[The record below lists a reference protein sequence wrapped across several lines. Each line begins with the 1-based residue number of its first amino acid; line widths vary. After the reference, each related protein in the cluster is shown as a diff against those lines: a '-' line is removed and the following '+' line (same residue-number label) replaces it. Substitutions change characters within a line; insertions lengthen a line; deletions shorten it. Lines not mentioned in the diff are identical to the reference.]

1 MRERQMME
9 RNLRGS
15 RKSPEKPPEKEGA
28 DAKCIGFSYEKVC
41 V

>member
-15 RKSPEKPPEKEGA
+15 RKSPEKPPEKEGGA
-28 DAKCIGFSYEKVC
+28 VALTNENL
-41 V
+41 

>member
-15 RKSPEKPPEKEGA
+15 RKSPEKPPEKEG
-28 DAKCIGFSYEKVC
+28 GGLSL
-41 V
+41 